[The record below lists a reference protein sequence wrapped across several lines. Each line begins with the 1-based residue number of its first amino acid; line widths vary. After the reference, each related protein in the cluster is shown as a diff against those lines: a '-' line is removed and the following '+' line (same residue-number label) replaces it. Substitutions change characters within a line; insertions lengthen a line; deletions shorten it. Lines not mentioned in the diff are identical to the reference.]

1 MFKRITYPVI
11 HVCFNGKKI
20 IHEYYELEKAQ
31 KDIAVANEHG
41 QRALV
46 VVKGGKE

>member
-1 MFKRITYPVI
+1 MLKRITYPVI
-11 HVCFNGKKI
+11 HICFNGKRI
-20 IHEYYELEKAQ
+20 VHEYHDLEKAQ

-46 VVKGGKE
+46 VVEGGKK